1 MERKPPNMGRQTLK
15 YFWLVFS
22 YMPFFNEGKLQTHIN
37 SFACA
42 LECVKT
48 SANKRPHPLVQET
61 NSDAAS
67 RDLISTWKLAFE
79 VTSSWID
86 TTDILYV
93 NALGL

>member
-1 MERKPPNMGRQTLK
+1 
-15 YFWLVFS
+15 
-22 YMPFFNEGKLQTHIN
+22 MPFFNEGKLQTHIN

-93 NALGL
+93 NALGP

>member
-1 MERKPPNMGRQTLK
+1 
-15 YFWLVFS
+15 
-22 YMPFFNEGKLQTHIN
+22 MPFFNEGKLQTHIN

-61 NSDAAS
+61 NSDATS

>member
-1 MERKPPNMGRQTLK
+1 
-15 YFWLVFS
+15 
-22 YMPFFNEGKLQTHIN
+22 MPFFNEGKLQTHIN

-93 NALGL
+93 NAFGP

>member
-1 MERKPPNMGRQTLK
+1 
-15 YFWLVFS
+15 
-22 YMPFFNEGKLQTHIN
+22 MPFFNEGKLQTHIN

>member
-1 MERKPPNMGRQTLK
+1 MGSIVVEKKPPNMGRQTLK

-67 RDLISTWKLAFE
+67 KDLEMSMKFSTVVMSCAYLNLEA
-79 VTSSWID
+79 SI
-86 TTDILYV
+86 
-93 NALGL
+93 

>member
-1 MERKPPNMGRQTLK
+1 MGTDLIKTLK

-22 YMPFFNEGKLQTHIN
+22 YMAFFNEGKLQTHIN

-61 NSDAAS
+61 NSDVAS
-67 RDLISTWKLAFE
+67 KDLEMSIKFSTAVMSYTQLRL
-79 VTSSWID
+79 SQ
-86 TTDILYV
+86 
-93 NALGL
+93 LGS